1 MKLRRKLWLSAALC
15 GAVFFTFRSCEPV
28 NASAVDTVTLTPAQT
43 RALFGDEISVTY
55 FDGTDYQTGVLTY
68 LTSSAELDEGQP
80 DFGYSSYYS
89 DMWGSLAPSG
99 TRYIVYSA
107 NDLNIQSNSQYQITL
122 EPQINFGNTL
132 ITKFV
137 AGVSCSSSYSAQPRY
152 SPYNY
157 VSYYVNGN
165 SFTTSAFQYGASPTV
180 SMPYW
185 AVVRF
190 LIGSGQYQQ
199 ARTFLMYPVAYNQ
212 DTYASINQ
220 FRFTADSAAAPAS
233 NICRFI
239 VSCPTLSVST
249 SYGSEGGQTGT
260 DLTATNA
267 KLDSIINIL
276 SLISQ
281 QMEDNDSSGGNGNE
295 GPAINVPLLLDN
307 KLIEIDP
314 ELDFYFSDSPILGG
328 SASGISS
335 DGITP
340 GGQVFLPDGQN
351 VPMIAA
357 DPSGGGITTATTG
370 TFGMLNDLLKTN
382 PIMSKLIVLFLG
394 GFIAR
399 WALFR
404 GRGS

>member
-1 MKLRRKLWLSAALC
+1 MKKRRCVYGIAAALSGVACMFRACGHLSA
-15 GAVFFTFRSCEPV
+15 
-28 NASAVDTVTLTPAQT
+28 SAADDVQTVTLTPAQT
-43 RALFGDEISVTY
+43 RALFGDELSITY

-80 DFGYSSYYS
+80 DFGYSNYYA

-107 NDLNIQSNSQYQITL
+107 NDLNIQSNSLYQITL
-122 EPQINFGNTL
+122 EPQISFSNTQ

-137 AGVSCSSSYSAQPRY
+137 AGISCSSGYTAQPRY

-157 VSYYVNGN
+157 VSYYINGN

-190 LIGSGQYQQ
+190 LIGTGQYQQ

-249 SYGSEGGQTGT
+249 SYGSESGQTGT

-276 SLISQ
+276 SLIAQ
-281 QMEDNDSSGGNGNE
+281 QQQQGDSDADSVNPEYDAPSSISSG
-295 GPAINVPLLLDN
+295 IN
-307 KLIEIDP
+307 
-314 ELDFYFSDSPILGG
+314 
-328 SASGISS
+328 
-335 DGITP
+335 
-340 GGQVFLPDGQN
+340 
-351 VPMIAA
+351 
-357 DPSGGGITTATTG
+357 GGIDAGVQDVQNLNVDTTDAVG
-370 TFGMLNDLLKTN
+370 LLGFAWQFLQAARLQS
-382 PIMSKLIVLFLG
+382 ILSVVLIIAVVRW
-394 GFIAR
+394 FI
-399 WALFR
+399 FSR
-404 GRGS
+404 GA